1 MAPKKKLRFQN
12 KFLSLDA
19 SFLELEQL
27 WEITSIRE
35 QDLILAPVSRRPG
48 YENLRSASAMANYG
62 SIEP

>member
-1 MAPKKKLRFQN
+1 VAPKKKLRVQN

-19 SFLELEQL
+19 SFRELEQL

-35 QDLILAPVSRRPG
+35 QDLILAPVSRRFG